1 MTTKAMEKMAGGIK
15 LNYAVPKVLDD
26 ALSNY
31 CEQTGRTAS
40 DVIRQLL
47 AEYIEGERTLS
58 TSPKTF
64 GIGIR
69 SNMILPKTL
78 KDLLDS
84 KIAADG
90 EASRGAVIVRLLY
103 DFLEHK
109 IGVEL
114 NETVTLSMGRELY
127 NKLYEKAQKTGKSVE
142 EIIMDACRDYK

>member
-47 AEYIEGERTLS
+47 AEYIEGERKLS
-58 TSPKTF
+58 TTPRSF
-64 GIGIR
+64 GSGIR
-69 SNMILPKTL
+69 SNMILPKSL
-78 KDLLDS
+78 RELLDQ
-84 KIAADG
+84 KIAEDG
-90 EASRGAVIVRLLY
+90 EGSRGAVIVRLLY
-103 DFLEHK
+103 DFLEHR

-114 NETVTLSMGRELY
+114 NETVTITMGRDIYNRLY
-127 NKLYEKAQKTGKSVE
+127 DKAQKTGKSVE
-142 EIIMDACRDYK
+142 DIIIEACREYE